1 MAAIRTV
8 KKELEE
14 DGLNLSIAKTGI
26 LINQRKLKER
36 LQPLLTEDHPKIV
49 DVMRDLGIDSA
60 GARLGR
66 VQAFRKRQQKGNKK
80 KINLNNLRITK
91 SRPQNAWTVMREREN
106 GKATAY
112 LEEGKWEYE
121 ELDRWTKHGHQPA
134 HHLAISLH
142 DPWPAIKETLQRD
155 AKIRRLQ
162 RIASW
167 KA

>member
-91 SRPQNAWTVMREREN
+91 SRPQNAWTVMRERERMVRQRRTWRKGN
-106 GKATAY
+106 GSM
-112 LEEGKWEYE
+112 
-121 ELDRWTKHGHQPA
+121 R
-134 HHLAISLH
+134 S
-142 DPWPAIKETLQRD
+142 
-155 AKIRRLQ
+155 
-162 RIASW
+162 
-167 KA
+167 